1 MYFTHTKTFLHVKY
15 PDLSKL
21 SPEIIRRTQEVWVR
35 SCTRV
40 KMELFYTSEQ
50 RRHSRCQGPEN
61 THFPTSVFFS
71 LDTRTRA
78 KTNTI
83 SFFSMFSIGILLWN
97 RSTLWFWWWL
107 ISHRKQC
114 LTTDFMPAEIILTIN
129 DFLVCYENN
138 VFIFNRLIN
147 KQLIQ
152 E

>member
-78 KTNTI
+78 KTNRRLA
-83 SFFSMFSIGILLWN
+83 S
-97 RSTLWFWWWL
+97 
-107 ISHRKQC
+107 
-114 LTTDFMPAEIILTIN
+114 
-129 DFLVCYENN
+129 LVCFPLEFSCETEIHYD
-138 VFIFNRLIN
+138 FDDD
-147 KQLIQ
+147 
-152 E
+152 